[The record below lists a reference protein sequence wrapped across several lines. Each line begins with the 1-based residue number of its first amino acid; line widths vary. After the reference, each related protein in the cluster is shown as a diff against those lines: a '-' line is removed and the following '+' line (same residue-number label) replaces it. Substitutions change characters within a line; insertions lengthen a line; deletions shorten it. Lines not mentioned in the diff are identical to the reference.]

1 MPSINDRIGSQ
12 NVIRVLSNASAP
24 PSRLLNLTDV
34 DSSSQV
40 DGNLLIW
47 DATDNKF
54 FMGRTLDSTEG
65 YEFSGGTNSVGIVTF
80 SGSTQS
86 ESTVT
91 GAVIVSG
98 GFAVGKNANFAAG
111 LNVVGIATFSNE
123 LDINAAVDILRGLNV
138 SGITSVASLNI
149 GATQVISSGREL
161 QNIVSLD
168 ATTTATI
175 EAAIEV
181 APNKF
186 TDLKI
191 TGVSTFI
198 GIATYAAGLQV
209 FSGVSTFN
217 AAVDIDAG
225 LDVDGQTDLDELVVA
240 GVSTFSAAVD
250 INAGGQANTF
260 KVEDLTDNRVVIAG
274 TGGEL
279 EDDSNFTFDG
289 ATLSVGVKLDVD
301 GDTQVDDL
309 NVAGVATFSS
319 LVDANNRLDVVGG
332 ANLDQLN
339 VSGITTLGAVDIN
352 GIIDIDGQLD
362 VDELIVAGVS
372 TFNSAVDIDAG
383 LDVDGQT
390 DLDELVVAGVSTF
403 SNAVDINSTLDVDGD
418 TQLDDLNVAGVATF
432 SSLVDANNRLDVVG
446 GANLDQLNV
455 AGVSTL
461 TGNVTFVGSINQL
474 NVTGITSATQLDIST
489 GGIDVDGHVD
499 NQI

>member
-34 DSSSQV
+34 DSTSQT

-54 FMGRTLDSTEG
+54 FMSRTLDSTEG
-65 YEFSGGTNSVGIVTF
+65 YEFTGGTNSVGIVSF

-86 ESTVT
+86 ESTIT

-98 GFAVGKNANFAAG
+98 GFAVGKNVNFAAG

-225 LDVDGQTDLDELVVA
+225 LDVDGQTDLNELVVA
-240 GVSTFSAAVD
+240 GVSTFSNTVD

-309 NVAGVATFSS
+309 NVAGV
-319 LVDANNRLDVVGG
+319 
-332 ANLDQLN
+332 
-339 VSGITTLGAVDIN
+339 
-352 GIIDIDGQLD
+352 
-362 VDELIVAGVS
+362 
-372 TFNSAVDIDAG
+372 
-383 LDVDGQT
+383 
-390 DLDELVVAGVSTF
+390 STF

-418 TQLDDLNVAGVATF
+418 TQVDDLNVAGVATF

-455 AGVSTL
+455 AGVSTF
-461 TGNVTFVGSINQL
+461 GNVSIFNDDVRITAGGLNVVGVATFSTNV
-474 NVTGITSATQLDIST
+474 NVTGTLDAGLID
-489 GGIDVDGHVD
+489 GGTY
-499 NQI
+499 